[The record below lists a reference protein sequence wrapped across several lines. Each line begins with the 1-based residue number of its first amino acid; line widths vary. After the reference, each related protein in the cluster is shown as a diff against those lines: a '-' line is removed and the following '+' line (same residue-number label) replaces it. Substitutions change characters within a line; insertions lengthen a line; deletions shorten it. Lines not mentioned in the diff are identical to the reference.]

1 MSESTAQPPLA
12 PSARLLYALL
22 FAAGRFVPIPFVDD
36 LLREQVA
43 LYMVQKAVL
52 SKGKSI
58 PRSHLVPLASPA
70 GGCLSGCLG
79 LALKIP
85 LTLLL
90 FPIRKILAW
99 VLGVRHFTRD
109 VVEIVV
115 LGRLVERAIDRGEL
129 DGAKSEAAQRAECL
143 LLRQA
148 LDAALAGTDLSILG
162 ATLRAALGP
171 LRGVMLAGLS
181 ALRVMR
187 RSGAEAPPAP
197 DATLS
202 EGTSRLERA
211 FDRPEVRKLIEEI
224 EQRLDGHLS
233 RLRAESTRA

>member
-1 MSESTAQPPLA
+1 VSESTAQPPLA

-22 FAAGRFVPIPFVDD
+22 FSAGRFVPVPFVDD

-70 GGCLSGCLG
+70 GGACRGAWGSRSRSLSRSFSFPFGRSSRGC
-79 LALKIP
+79 
-85 LTLLL
+85 
-90 FPIRKILAW
+90 W
-99 VLGVRHFTRD
+99 GVRHFTRD

-129 DGAKSEAAQRAECL
+129 DGAKSEATQRAECL
-143 LLRQA
+143 VLRQA

-202 EGTSRLERA
+202 GGTSRLERA